1 MRGKLIP
8 SVLTVFLPFVSFAS
22 PVSRPAP
29 VPIQGEARPAPA
41 EAVQRVDPDVF
52 RPGPIR
58 AADPAT
64 RTRIEGLYRE
74 QFDFQQDTMT
84 RLRELGEQAKG
95 VTDQDALRALSQEG
109 MQLKRDLERRHM
121 ELGLEIARLNGDEQR
136 AAEFEKALDE
146 LLHPEK
152 WMPVHQPDPELQ
164 ARRLREQGI
173 TSTP

>member
-1 MRGKLIP
+1 MHSNLIP
-8 SVLTVFLPFVSFAS
+8 GVLTLFLPLVSFAAS
-22 PVSRPAP
+22 PAPRPAP

-41 EAVQRVDPDVF
+41 EAVQRVDPNVF

-74 QFDFQQDTMT
+74 QFDLQQDTMA

-95 VTDQDALRALSQEG
+95 VTDPEALKALNEEG
-109 MQLKRDLERRHM
+109 AQLKSDHERSNM

-136 AAEFEKALDE
+136 VAEFEKALDE

-152 WMPVHQPDPELQ
+152 WMPVFTPDPELQ
-164 ARRLREQGI
+164 ARRLRELGI
-173 TSTP
+173 TE

>member
-1 MRGKLIP
+1 MRANFIP

-22 PVSRPAP
+22 PASRPAP

-41 EAVQRVDPDVF
+41 EAVQRIDPNVF
-52 RPGPIR
+52 RAGPIR

-84 RLRELGEQAKG
+84 RLRELGERAKG
-95 VTDQDALRALSQEG
+95 VTDQDALRALNQEG
-109 MQLKRDLERRHM
+109 MQLKKDLELRNM

-136 AAEFEKALDE
+136 VADFETALDQ

-164 ARRLREQGI
+164 ARRLRELGV